1 MVNILQFPK
10 REFKIGHMKFLHKL
24 YYIEESD
31 TLWTSMQDTK
41 TGEWGEWVM
50 ISEGFLLGKNK

>member
-1 MVNILQFPK
+1 MTNVLQFPK
-10 REFKIGHMKFLHKL
+10 SLTVGEIKYLYKL
-24 YYIEESD
+24 YYIEEND